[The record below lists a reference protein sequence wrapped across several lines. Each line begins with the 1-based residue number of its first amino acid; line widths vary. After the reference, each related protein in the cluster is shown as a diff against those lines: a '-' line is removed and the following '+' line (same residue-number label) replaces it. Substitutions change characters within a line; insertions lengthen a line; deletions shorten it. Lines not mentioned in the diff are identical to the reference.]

1 MRLRRLSN
9 RPNRPAPQPNGSS
22 GSRWFLNAR
31 RLLLRAFFIVEY
43 QVIDRRISV
52 APMMDWTDRH
62 CRVFHRML
70 SERAL
75 LYTEMV
81 TAAAVVHGDREKLLG
96 FSDVEQPVAV
106 QLGGSDPA
114 LLAEAVQACEDF
126 GYREINLNVG
136 CPSDRVQSGAFGA
149 CLMRDPDL
157 VARCVEKMKNASQ
170 NAEITVKCR
179 IGVDDQNP
187 EFALRDFIRT
197 VSGVGVRSFTIHARK
212 AWLDGLSPKENR
224 TVPPLNYPLSLA
236 IKEENKGLE
245 VVLNGGIET
254 IDQARAHLD
263 SGFDGVMIGRA
274 AYHDPGN
281 VTAEMDGLF
290 GEAPKRDLRKIIAQ
304 MADYA
309 DEQAVRGVPFKSI
322 SRHMLGLFTGMKGA
336 KAWRRHISENAHLPG
351 ATPQVLLDAMA
362 LVDLPELVSA

>member
-1 MRLRRLSN
+1 MVLK
-9 RPNRPAPQPNGSS
+9 RPKVV
-22 GSRWFLNAR
+22 
-31 RLLLRAFFIVEY
+31 LRAFFIVEY
-43 QVIDRRISV
+43 QVLDRRISV

-70 SERAL
+70 SQRAL

-96 FSDVEQPVAV
+96 FSEVEQPVAV

-114 LLAEAVQACEDF
+114 LLAEAVRACEDF

-157 VARCVEKMKNASQ
+157 VARCVEAMRNESQ
-170 NAEITVKCR
+170 HAEITVKCR

-187 EFALRDFIRT
+187 EVSLRDFIRT

-224 TVPPLNYPLSLA
+224 TIPPLDYPLALA
-236 IKEENKGLE
+236 IKEENQDLE

-254 IDQARAHLD
+254 IEQAKTHLE

-274 AYHDPGN
+274 AYHDPGKT
-281 VTAEMDGLF
+281 VAAMDSLF
-290 GEAPKRDLRKIIAQ
+290 GGDVTTDIRKIIVQ

-309 DEQAVRGVPFKSI
+309 EEQAMRGVPFKAI
-322 SRHMLGLFTGMKGA
+322 SRHMLGLFTGLKGA

-351 ATPQVLLDAMA
+351 ASPQILLDAMA
-362 LVDLPELVSA
+362 YVDLPELVSA